1 MSSRFKNIADK
12 KINILSKI
20 LKVDPKSLREAN
32 ASNSAKSSK
41 HSRSSSSGMYTQ
53 VIANIQN
60 RINNP
65 LFDLTIADYELM
77 CGNKMITKM
86 MSKVLECDEKQLK
99 KFCKYINI
107 FNENINLS
115 PKSIKNKMKPKMT
128 LNKLPE
134 ELRTQIVKQYES
146 LFPTKYVLRDWIP
159 LDKIRWNQ
167 LSKNPNAIDLLREK
181 ITEES
186 EMDEDDLEKLKES
199 EKIDWE
205 FLSANPAAIELLK
218 ANFDE
223 IDFIGLSANPS
234 DEAIKLLK
242 DNPEHIV
249 WGVLSANPSVEA
261 IKLLENNID
270 EINWEMLS
278 TNPNAINLLQKYYQE
293 IDMFMLSANPNAIK
307 LLEFYYDDI
316 VWYNLSLNPS
326 AIELLRER
334 IDEEKNMPRD
344 ELQDLDLYNK
354 INWDRLSLNPNAI
367 ELLKAKINEEKEMS
381 EDELKN
387 LDDYEK
393 ISWVLLSKNPN
404 AIELLQSYPNKI
416 NWELLSNNANGF
428 GLLKERVKYEIGLN
442 KRDYDKLKDKID
454 WDALS
459 ANPSIFEAKKSLNKM
474 DKKCPEGKVINP
486 KTGRCIKK
494 ENIMKMINPTGP
506 LVKECPEGKVR
517 NPKTGRCIKKENLMK
532 MMKIMRM
539 MNVSKSLS
547 K

>member
-107 FNENINLS
+107 FKENINLS

-167 LSKNPNAIDLLREK
+167 LSINPNAIDLLREK

-218 ANFDE
+218 ENPKK
-223 IDFIGLSANPS
+223 IVWWQLSANPS

-242 DNPEHIV
+242 DNPENIV

-307 LLEFYYDDI
+307 LLEFYYDEI

-326 AIELLRER
+326 AIELLRENP
-334 IDEEKNMPRD
+334 D
-344 ELQDLDLYNK
+344 K
-354 INWDRLSLNPNAI
+354 INWDRLSTNPNAI

-459 ANPSIFEAKKSLNKM
+459 ANPSIFEAK
-474 DKKCPEGKVINP
+474 
-486 KTGRCIKK
+486 
-494 ENIMKMINPTGP
+494 
-506 LVKECPEGKVR
+506 
-517 NPKTGRCIKKENLMK
+517 
-532 MMKIMRM
+532 
-539 MNVSKSLS
+539 
-547 K
+547 